1 MARSSAVPP
10 AVVMLEGRDVELDIV
25 TSVVRG
31 LHDHGQALVLLGEPG
46 AGKTALLEAATGQ
59 AAPAGV
65 LVLSVTGVEFEAD
78 LPYSGLNQIALPLA
92 EVLGGLATPHQ
103 QALRT
108 ALGLDDGPAP
118 SMASVASGAL
128 ALLTQASTSRPLLVT
143 VDDLQ
148 WVDRMSAAALSFVA
162 RRVGSLR
169 MGLIATLRTG
179 TSTIFERSDL
189 SELELG
195 PLHQDAAERILGTRF
210 PGLTRVQRA
219 RFVEEARGN
228 ALALLELPRA
238 SSDGADRGRGR
249 AVPSS
254 TSVSRRVQ
262 HLFASRVSRLPPSS
276 RQVLLLT
283 ALSGTGQLQVLR
295 AAAGPSLLTDLA
307 PAERADLVYVDDRA
321 RRVSFCHPLA
331 GAAVV
336 ALSTA
341 EERFGA
347 HRALASAVDGDV
359 VQQALHLAEASIEP
373 DEEVA
378 TALEQAG
385 KYYLRRGDP
394 NGAVEAL
401 IRAAHLSP
409 SEQDRNRR
417 LAGAAYLGAD
427 VTGDLDGAL
436 ALLEQAR
443 SGAIELPRSMAAV
456 LATSYVLLNGDC
468 EIDAAHGL
476 LAGALAAHSGT
487 LDAADED
494 VVGVLRSLL
503 LVCWTGGR
511 PELWNDFHAAT
522 DRLHPRAPDLLTVC
536 AATFGDPAHAAA
548 PLLPSLEADIAA
560 LHDQHDPVHITQ
572 VGLASVYVDRI
583 GGCRTAL
590 WRVVEDGR
598 SGGAVALAM
607 HALTT
612 LSNDDW
618 HHGRWDQVQ
627 EQTAE
632 GVRLAERHGYHRYSW
647 ILGSYLSTL
656 VATARGDLDR
666 SRIAAEELSDWAH
679 TKGAGIAEVFAAH
692 LRCLAA
698 LTAGDFQEAFRQAC
712 TISPAGDLPPH
723 VPHALWVALDLVEA
737 AERSG
742 HHAEAQAHVDAL
754 RGHGVAGLSPRLA
767 LVVGTAAGVVA
778 PQHEYRTVFESVL
791 AGDEAPQWRFDHARS
806 RLLFGERLRRSRA
819 SKLARHHLA
828 AAAESFQE
836 LRATPWQER
845 AERELRATGEH
856 HVGQRRLDSGVL
868 TAQEL
873 QIAMLAAGG
882 KTNKEI
888 GRLLYLSP
896 RTVGAHLYSLFPR
909 LGITSRAALR
919 DALTAMGH
927 APPPPR

>member
-1 MARSSAVPP
+1 VR
-10 AVVMLEGRDVELDIV
+10 LQGRDAELD
-25 TSVVRG
+25 TLASLVRDLDG
-31 LHDHGQALVLLGEPG
+31 HGQALVLLGEPG
-46 AGKTALLEAATGQ
+46 AGKTALLRAATGQ
-59 AAPAGV
+59 AEHAGV
-65 LVLSVTGVEFEAD
+65 LVLSATGVEFEAD
-78 LPYSGLNQIALPLA
+78 LPYSGLSQVALPLID
-92 EVLGGLATPHQ
+92 VLDGLAKPHQ

-108 ALGLDDGPAP
+108 ALGLDDGPSPTMRA
-118 SMASVASGAL
+118 VASAAL
-128 ALLTQASTSRPLLVT
+128 ALLTEASTSRPLLVT

-162 RRVGSLR
+162 RRVSTLR

-179 TSTIFERSDL
+179 TSTFFERSDL
-189 SELELG
+189 PEVEIG
-195 PLHQDAAERILGTRF
+195 PLQPDAAALILGARF
-210 PGLTRVQRA
+210 PGLTRTQMA
-219 RFVEEARGN
+219 RFVDEARGN
-228 ALALLELPRA
+228 ALALLELPTAVLGGPDIRR
-238 SSDGADRGRGR
+238 SS
-249 AVPSS
+249 AVSSS

-262 HLFASRVSRLPPSS
+262 HLFASRVSELPPRS

-283 ALSGTGQLQVLR
+283 ALSGTGDLHVLR
-295 AAAGPSLLTDLA
+295 EVAGPPVLADLA

-336 ALSTA
+336 AWSTA
-341 EERFGA
+341 EERYGA
-347 HRALASAVDGDV
+347 HRALAAAVDGDV
-359 VQQALHLAEASIEP
+359 VRRAVHLAEASVAP

-378 TALEQAG
+378 TALDQAA

-409 SEQDRNRR
+409 TAEGRNRR
-417 LAGAAYLGAD
+417 LAEAAYLGAD

-436 ALLEQAR
+436 GLLEQAR
-443 SGAIELPRSMAAV
+443 SGAIELPQSMAAV
-456 LATSYVLLNGDC
+456 LATSYVLLHADSD
-468 EIDAAHGL
+468 IDAAHGL
-476 LAGALAAHSGT
+476 LAGALAAHDGV
-487 LDAADED
+487 LDGADED

-511 PELWNDFHAAT
+511 VELWSAFHAAVA
-522 DRLHPRAPDLLTVC
+522 RLRPRAPALLTVC
-536 AATFGDPAHAAA
+536 AGTFGNPVHTAA
-548 PLLPSLEADIAA
+548 PLLPSLSRSIAA
-560 LHDQHDPVHITQ
+560 LHHEHDPVQITQ

-583 GGCRTAL
+583 GGCRSAL

-618 HHGRWDQVQ
+618 HRGRWEEVG

-632 GVRLAERHGYHRYSW
+632 GVRLAERYGYHRYSW

-656 VATARGDLDR
+656 VATARGDFHR
-666 SRIAAEELSDWAH
+666 SRIAADELSDWANA
-679 TKGAGIAEVFAAH
+679 KGAGIAEVFAAH
-692 LRCLAA
+692 LRCLSA
-698 LTAGDFQEAFRQAC
+698 LSAGNFDEAFQQAC
-712 TISPAGDLPPH
+712 AISPAGVLPPH

-737 AERSG
+737 AERSN
-742 HHAEAQAHVDAL
+742 HHAQAQAHVDAL
-754 RGHGVAGLSPRLA
+754 LGHDIAGLSSRLA
-767 LVVGTAAGVVA
+767 LVAGTAAGVVA
-778 PQHEYRTVFESVL
+778 PEPEYRELFESAL
-791 AGDEAPQWRFDHARS
+791 AGDEASQWRFDYARS

-819 SKLARHHLA
+819 SKLARDHLST
-828 AAAESFQE
+828 AAELFAD
-836 LRATPWQER
+836 LGAVPWRER

-856 HVGQRRLDSGVL
+856 HVGQRQTDSGVL

-873 QIAMLAAGG
+873 QIAMLAAEG

-909 LGITSRAALR
+909 LGITSRASLR
-919 DALTAMGH
+919 DALTAKGH
-927 APPPPR
+927 VPGRQN